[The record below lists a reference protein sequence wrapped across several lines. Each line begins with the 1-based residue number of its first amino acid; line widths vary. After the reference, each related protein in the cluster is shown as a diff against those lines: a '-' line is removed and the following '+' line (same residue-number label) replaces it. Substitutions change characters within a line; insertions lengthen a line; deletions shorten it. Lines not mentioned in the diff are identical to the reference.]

1 MISTGQAIRTV
12 RAKKIHPVYILFGG
26 EPFLED
32 CFIHELYDFLSNE
45 GVSKIHYSMDQDS
58 LENLQAELSS
68 ISLFEQKRIV
78 VVREIKKIRSEK
90 GRDEIL
96 NYIQSPNLNVILVI
110 ISEEYDMKNSFLKK
124 ISNISKSIDVRTPF
138 ENEMEKWLLFYL
150 KKEKIKIS
158 KAVLNQYMEL
168 YGDYIFHVIN
178 EIKNNALIL
187 NEDVEVDGISPY
199 NLKGYDRVFP
209 LWSLQDSLGKK
220 DLSLSLEVL
229 NSLLINGNKI
239 TLIIMNLVNLY
250 QQMLWKK
257 MGRLQLEVYTGINKI
272 ISSRLKVYNKNYTF
286 IELTKV
292 LQELREI
299 DILSKTVSINQQILL
314 EKFFVKTCKGIDV

>member
-32 CFIHELYDFLSNE
+32 CFINELHNSFSNE
-45 GVSKIHYSMDQDS
+45 SISKIHYSMDQDS

-68 ISLFEQKRIV
+68 ISLFEKKRIV

-90 GRDEIL
+90 GRGEIL
-96 NYIQSPNLNVILVI
+96 KYIQSPNSNVILVI

-158 KAVLNQYMEL
+158 KEVLNQYMEL
-168 YGDYIFHVIN
+168 YGDYIFHIIN
-178 EIKNNALIL
+178 EIKNNALML
-187 NEDVEVDGISPY
+187 DENVEFNETFPS
-199 NLKGYDRVFP
+199 NFKGYNRVFP

-220 DLSLSLEVL
+220 DLILSLEIL
-229 NSLLINGNKI
+229 NSLLINGTKI
-239 TLIIMNLVNLY
+239 TLIVMNLVNLY

-257 MGRLQLEVYTGINKI
+257 MGRLKLEGYTGINKI
-272 ISSRLKVYNKNYTF
+272 ISSRLKVYEKKYTF
-286 IELTKV
+286 TELTKV

-299 DILSKTVSINQQILL
+299 DILSKTVSIDKQILL
-314 EKFFVKTCKGIDV
+314 EKFFVKTCKGIYV

>member
-12 RAKKIHPVYILFGG
+12 RAKKNHPVYILFGG

-32 CFIHELYDFLSNE
+32 CFIYELYDSLSNE
-45 GVSKIHYSMDQDS
+45 GISKIHYSMDQDS

-68 ISLFEQKRIV
+68 ISLFEKKRIV
-78 VVREIKKIRSEK
+78 VVREIKKIRNEK
-90 GRDEIL
+90 GRGEIL

-124 ISNISKSIDVRTPF
+124 ISNISQSIDVRTPF
-138 ENEMEKWLLFYL
+138 ENEMEKWLIFYL

-178 EIKNNALIL
+178 EIKNNALML
-187 NEDVEVDGISPY
+187 DEDVELDEISPPNFNGY
-199 NLKGYDRVFP
+199 NRAFP
-209 LWSLQDSLGKK
+209 LWHLQDSLGKK
-220 DLSLSLEVL
+220 DLKLSLEVL
-229 NSLLINGNKI
+229 NSLLINGTKT
-239 TLIIMNLVNLY
+239 TLIVINLVNLY

-257 MGRLQLEVYTGINKI
+257 MGRLKLEGYTGINKI
-272 ISSRLKVYNKNYTF
+272 ISSRLKVYDKIYTF

-292 LQELREI
+292 LQALREV
-299 DILSKTVSINQQILL
+299 DILFKSVSIDQQILL
-314 EKFFVKTCKGIDV
+314 EKFFVKTCTDIYV

>member
-1 MISTGQAIRTV
+1 M
-12 RAKKIHPVYILFGG
+12 
-26 EPFLED
+26 
-32 CFIHELYDFLSNE
+32 
-45 GVSKIHYSMDQDS
+45 
-58 LENLQAELSS
+58 
-68 ISLFEQKRIV
+68 
-78 VVREIKKIRSEK
+78 
-90 GRDEIL
+90 
-96 NYIQSPNLNVILVI
+96 ILVI

-124 ISNISKSIDVRTPF
+124 ISNISKTIDVRTPF

-187 NEDVEVDGISPY
+187 NEDVEVNGISPY

-272 ISSRLKVYNKNYTF
+272 ISSRLKLYDKNYTF
-286 IELTKV
+286 IEAISTC
-292 LQELREI
+292 
-299 DILSKTVSINQQILL
+299 ILL
-314 EKFFVKTCKGIDV
+314 SLLFISNI

>member
-96 NYIQSPNLNVILVI
+96 NYIQSPNLNVVLVI

-158 KAVLNQYMEL
+158 KAALNQYMEL

-187 NEDVEVDGISPY
+187 NEDVEVNGISPY

-272 ISSRLKVYNKNYTF
+272 ISSRLKLYDKNYTF

-314 EKFFVKTCKGIDV
+314 EKFFVKTCKGIYV

>member
-32 CFIHELYDFLSNE
+32 CFINELYDSFSNE
-45 GVSKIHYSMDQDS
+45 GISKIHYSMDQDL

-68 ISLFEQKRIV
+68 ISLFEEKRIV

-90 GRDEIL
+90 GKSEIL
-96 NYIQSPNLNVILVI
+96 NYINCPNSNVILVI

-178 EIKNNALIL
+178 EIKNNALML
-187 NEDVEVDGISPY
+187 DEDVEIDEISSS
-199 NLKGYDRVFP
+199 NFKGYSRVFP
-209 LWSLQDSLGKK
+209 LWHLQDSLGKK
-220 DLSLSLEVL
+220 DLKLSLEVL
-229 NSLLINGNKI
+229 NSLLINGTKI
-239 TLIIMNLVNLY
+239 TLIIINLVNLY

-257 MGRLQLEVYTGINKI
+257 MGRMKLEGYMGINKV
-272 ISSRLKVYNKNYTF
+272 ISSRLKVYDKIYTF
-286 IELTKV
+286 IELTKA

-299 DILSKTVSINQQILL
+299 DILSKTVSINQQILI
-314 EKFFVKTCKGIDV
+314 EKFFVKTCKGIYV

>member
-110 ISEEYDMKNSFLKK
+110 ISEQYDMKNTFLKK

-229 NSLLINGNKI
+229 NSLLIDGNKI

-272 ISSRLKVYNKNYTF
+272 ISSRLKVYDKNYTF

-314 EKFFVKTCKGIDV
+314 EKFFVKTCKGIYV

>member
-187 NEDVEVDGISPY
+187 NEDVEVNGISPY

-272 ISSRLKVYNKNYTF
+272 ISSRLKVYDKNYTF

-314 EKFFVKTCKGIDV
+314 EKFFVKTCKGIYV